1 MLVDASYSGPA
12 AYHDLGWYK
21 LYLGHAHISQA
32 RGLASLRFE
41 KVEGSRFEEA
51 CGAGGIS

>member
-1 MLVDASYSGPA
+1 MLVGASDSGPA

-21 LYLGHAHISQA
+21 LYLGHAQISRA
-32 RGLASLRFE
+32 RCLASLRFE
-41 KVEGSRFEEA
+41 KVEGSRFEGA